1 MRLALSKKYE
11 TMQLRLQKCMASH
24 VFKEPKRI
32 IENRY
37 IIIDNYIKRLEAK
50 IQNKTQEEKQ
60 KYVALLA
67 KLDTLSPLK
76 TLTRGYAIIEQ
87 EDKIIKSVKQLK
99 KDDEINL
106 KFVDGSKKAR
116 IQ

>member
-24 VFKEPKRI
+24 VFKDPMRI
-32 IENRY
+32 INDRY
-37 IIIDNYIKRLEAK
+37 VLIDKYIKQLQ
-50 IQNKTQEEKQ
+50 IQIQTKHQQEKQ

-76 TLTRGYAIIEQ
+76 TLSRGYCLTELEGKVITRSK
-87 EDKIIKSVKQLK
+87 DLK
-99 KDDEINL
+99 KDME
-106 KFVDGSKKAR
+106 VDLVFCDGKTRAKV
-116 IQ
+116 I